1 MDPIGRFFLCAC
13 CHQQTVICSTC
24 DHGQIYCSSACAKSR
39 RSACLR
45 EAGQRYQRSERG
57 RIMHAQRMARYR
69 ALSASKAQ
77 AVAEVTHQ
85 GSVSEP
91 DAATLPIQVPQSP
104 APRPPFHTYPSN
116 KPWRCQV
123 CQRGC
128 AAFVRLGPLTTF
140 RRDKLVPARP
150 YKPPYG
156 PPPDR
161 QGRFEPSEG
170 EVAR

>member
-24 DHGQIYCSSACAKSR
+24 DHGQIYCSSACAKSMR
-39 RSACLR
+39 RACLR
-45 EAGQRYQRSERG
+45 DAGQRYQRSERG
-57 RIMHAQRMARYR
+57 RVSHAQRMARYR
-69 ALSASKAQ
+69 ARSASKAQ

-85 GSVSEP
+85 GSVSQP
-91 DAATLPIQVPQSP
+91 DTAALTIQVPKSP
-104 APRPPFHTYPSN
+104 APRPPFHTYPRN

-123 CQRGC
+123 CQC
-128 AAFVRLGPLTTF
+128 ACADFVRLGPLTTC
-140 RRDKLVPARP
+140 RSANLGPAPPCRP
-150 YKPPYG
+150 PCR
-156 PPPDR
+156 PPDR